1 MTRRLLA
8 GVSVALL
15 AAGGVRSA
23 EAQAAPKPVA
33 PQVQAEL
40 MQVRQAVWLA
50 WFKGDRRALADLLS
64 DDLVAINADAEAWEH
79 KGDALHSGE
88 SFAADGGELVHLE
101 FPTTEFQVYGDIA
114 VLYSNYAVE
123 FRERGQTFTQS
134 GRSTEIFHR
143 VKKRWVNTGWHLD
156 LGPPSAK

>member
-1 MTRRLLA
+1 MRHLVAGAGLA
-8 GVSVALL
+8 LVVAS
-15 AAGGVRSA
+15 AAPPA

-33 PQVQAEL
+33 PQLRAEL
-40 MQVRQAVWLA
+40 LQARQAVWLA
-50 WFKGDRRALADLLS
+50 WFKGDRRTLADLLS
-64 DDLVAINADAEAWEH
+64 DDLVAINAEAEAWEH

-101 FPTTEFQVYGDIA
+101 FPATEFQVYGDIA
-114 VLYSNYAVE
+114 VLYSTYAVE
-123 FRERGQTFTQS
+123 FRQRGQTFTQS

-156 LGPPSAK
+156 LGPPP

>member
-1 MTRRLLA
+1 MTRRLVAGAWLA
-8 GVSVALL
+8 LVM
-15 AAGGVRSA
+15 AGGVRSA
-23 EAQAAPKPVA
+23 AAQAAPKPVA

-40 MQVRQAVWLA
+40 LQARQAVWLA

-64 DDLVAINADAEAWEH
+64 DDLVAINADTSVWEH

-88 SFAADGGELVHLE
+88 AFAADGGELVHLE
-101 FPTTEFQVYGDIA
+101 FPTTELQVYGDVA
-114 VLYSNYAVE
+114 VLYSTYTVE
-123 FRERGQTFTQS
+123 FRQRGQTFMQS

-156 LGPPSAK
+156 LGPPP